1 LTAGASTATAT
12 EPRRARF
19 PLSTRILIGLALG
32 ILAGVFFGEPIAVLQ
47 PVADVYIRLMQ
58 MTVLPYLVL
67 TLIVGLGQLDGAEA
81 RRLALR
87 GGLLFLLFV
96 ALAVAVIGLMPLAFP
111 HVENAAFFSH
121 ALVEP
126 RQPLALTEIYV
137 PANPFNALANS
148 IVPGVVLFS
157 AALGIALIGVD
168 GKATLLSNL
177 RILERAVVRVTHFVI
192 SLTPIGVF
200 AIAAVA
206 AGTMEPATFVRLE
219 VYLLTL
225 GVAAALLSFVVF
237 PLIVSAVTPFRFR
250 EVLAAT
256 GEAML
261 TAFIANSVFIVLPML
276 VERASALLNRHG
288 LGSARADSTINVI
301 IPVAFTFPNAG
312 RLLTLLFVP
321 YVAWLAGDPLA
332 EGSYGTLFGAGVLA
346 YFAKAQVALPFLMDL
361 LGVPH
366 DYFQLY
372 IPASIVTGK
381 FDSMAAAMSLF
392 ALALVSAAAVTGF
405 LRWDARRLIG
415 HGLIAVIIV
424 AVALVG
430 TRTLLASSI
439 DTLYRKDRLLT
450 GMHLTRSPV
459 AVIVRDSTRAPAG
472 DPTLGLERIRQR
484 GTLRVGFVRDQ
495 LPFAFYNLRGDLVG
509 MDVELAGLLARDL
522 GVPSVEFIAARRQDL
537 TDLLERGVVDVV
549 MTVPYLAELLPRLR
563 YAAPSFEGVIG
574 LVTRDERRHDFASI
588 DDLRRAGRLT
598 IGIAADNLGYE
609 ERVREL
615 LPGSEVRFVS
625 LESPQDFFLGRRPEI
640 DAMAML
646 AEVGSAWSL
655 LYPQYS
661 VTVPQP
667 NPLKVPA
674 GIATR
679 KDDRELAEFI
689 DRWLVLQR
697 SSGAIQQAYNYWV
710 MGQGTEQRR
719 PRWSIL
725 RNVLGWNGGK
735 SNAADPNDPR

>member
-1 LTAGASTATAT
+1 MTAGVSTGTAP
-12 EPRRARF
+12 EPRRPRF
-19 PLSTRILIGLALG
+19 PLSTQILIGLALG
-32 ILAGVFFGEPIAVLQ
+32 VFAGVFFGEPIAVLQ
-47 PVADVYIRLMQ
+47 PLADVYIRLMQ

-81 RRLALR
+81 RRLAMR

-96 ALAVAVIGLMPLAFP
+96 MLAIVVIGVMPLAFP
-111 HVENAAFFSH
+111 HVENASFFSH

-168 GKATLLSNL
+168 GKLTLLANL

-192 SLTPIGVF
+192 SLTPLGVF

-225 GVAAALLSFVVF
+225 GVAAMLLSFVVF
-237 PLIVSAVTPFRFR
+237 PLLVTAVTPFRYR
-250 EVLAAT
+250 EVLAAA

-276 VERASALLNRHG
+276 VERANALMNKHG
-288 LGSARADSTINVI
+288 LGSARADSSVNVI
-301 IPVAFTFPNAG
+301 IPLAFTFPNAG

-321 YVAWLAGDPLA
+321 YVAWLAGDPLG

-381 FDSMAAAMSLF
+381 FDSMTSAMSLF

-405 LRWDARRLIG
+405 LRWNVRRLIG
-415 HGLIAVIIV
+415 HGLLALAIIV
-424 AVALVG
+424 IALVA
-430 TRTLLASSI
+430 TRAVLASSI

-459 AVIVRDSTRAPAG
+459 AVIVRNSVSAEARDPA
-472 DPTLGLERIRQR
+472 LGLERIRQR
-484 GTLRVGFVRDQ
+484 GTLRVGFSLDQ
-495 LPFAFYNLRGDLVG
+495 VPFA
-509 MDVELAGLLARDL
+509 
-522 GVPSVEFIAARRQDL
+522 
-537 TDLLERGVVDVV
+537 
-549 MTVPYLAELLPRLR
+549 
-563 YAAPSFEGVIG
+563 
-574 LVTRDERRHDFASI
+574 
-588 DDLRRAGRLT
+588 
-598 IGIAADNLGYE
+598 
-609 ERVREL
+609 
-615 LPGSEVRFVS
+615 
-625 LESPQDFFLGRRPEI
+625 
-640 DAMAML
+640 
-646 AEVGSAWSL
+646 
-655 LYPQYS
+655 
-661 VTVPQP
+661 
-667 NPLKVPA
+667 
-674 GIATR
+674 
-679 KDDRELAEFI
+679 
-689 DRWLVLQR
+689 
-697 SSGAIQQAYNYWV
+697 
-710 MGQGTEQRR
+710 
-719 PRWSIL
+719 
-725 RNVLGWNGGK
+725 
-735 SNAADPNDPR
+735 